1 MKLAG
6 KGLRFATDCLYGDG
20 FMAEEEKKK
29 KQGVAEK
36 SGEIVGDVAKKGSDV
51 VKGFGKGIVKGF
63 KKKDEN
69 KD

>member
-1 MKLAG
+1 VKLSG
-6 KGLRFATDCLYGDG
+6 KDLRFATYCLYGDG

-29 KQGVAEK
+29 KQGVAGK
-36 SGEIVGDVAKKGSDV
+36 SGKIVGDVAKKGSDV

-63 KKKDEN
+63 KKKDQN